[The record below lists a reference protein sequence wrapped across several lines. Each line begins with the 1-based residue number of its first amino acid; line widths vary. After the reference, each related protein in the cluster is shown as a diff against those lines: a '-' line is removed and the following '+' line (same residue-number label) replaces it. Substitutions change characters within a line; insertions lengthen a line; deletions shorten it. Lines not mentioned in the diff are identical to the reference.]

1 MKQILDKPENYMIIG
16 LLILNLIALILFL
29 RRPKKENMLSHVVIA
44 CLFVVEILAVLVLN
58 GHHAEYITFAFWEF
72 FATHPIV
79 GLYFGIINVIG
90 FSAFALDKKNAVE
103 GRRRIR
109 IVTLLFLS
117 FIGGAIGGLL
127 AMQVFRHKTQTK
139 YFTVGLPLMLVIQ
152 VLVIFYCMN
161 AGKLNL

>member
-1 MKQILDKPENYMIIG
+1 MKQILDKPENYMMIG
-16 LLILNLIALILFL
+16 LVILNLIALILFL

-44 CLFVVEILAVLVLN
+44 CLFVVEVLAVLVLN
-58 GHHAEYITFAFWEF
+58 GQHGEHVTFAFWEF
-72 FATHPIV
+72 FATNPLV
-79 GLYFGIINVIG
+79 SLYFGIINVIG
-90 FSAFALDKKNAVE
+90 FAAFALDKKNAVK

-139 YFTVGLPLMLVIQ
+139 HFTVGLPLMLVMQ

-161 AGKLNL
+161 VG